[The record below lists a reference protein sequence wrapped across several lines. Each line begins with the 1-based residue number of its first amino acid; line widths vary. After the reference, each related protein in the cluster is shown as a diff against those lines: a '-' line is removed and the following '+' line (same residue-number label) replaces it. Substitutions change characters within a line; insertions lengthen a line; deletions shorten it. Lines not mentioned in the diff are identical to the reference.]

1 MLKTHWIHT
10 GASALFRKARV
21 SAKGKMLIQ
30 SEGDLKS
37 IPAALFNTEV
47 LMLLLIRVF
56 VQRLSVFNSK
66 PSHVPASSQT
76 KGASNILHSL
86 GTEGYD

>member
-1 MLKTHWIHT
+1 
-10 GASALFRKARV
+10 
-21 SAKGKMLIQ
+21 MLIQ

-56 VQRLSVFNSK
+56 VQRL
-66 PSHVPASSQT
+66 
-76 KGASNILHSL
+76 
-86 GTEGYD
+86 